1 MIRKLKENINSS
13 FARAKTMSESEKKLN
28 SLIMK
33 MVFKKT
39 SPYLISMIATVLA
52 GSALDI
58 NIFVVL
64 VIETIIAIGIYKKTK
79 KISKEFN
86 DFKLYQGNIISMQT
100 DNKTCNLVIKQGKT
114 PVRIEINHLIEDFK
128 NLKRND
134 FVRISYNKDKKIAML
149 YKQ

>member
-1 MIRKLKENINSS
+1 MKKLKENINSS

-33 MVFKKT
+33 MVFKRT
-39 SPYLISMIATVLA
+39 SPYLIGMLATVLA

-64 VIETIIAIGIYKKTK
+64 AIETIIAIGIYKKTK
-79 KISKEFN
+79 KISNEFN
-86 DFKLYQGNIISMQT
+86 DFKLYQGNVISMQT
-100 DNKTCNLVIKQGKT
+100 DDKTCNLVIKQGKM
-114 PVRIEINHLIEDFK
+114 PVKIEINHLIEDFK

-149 YKQ
+149 YK

>member
-1 MIRKLKENINSS
+1 MKKLKENINSS

-33 MVFKKT
+33 MVFKRT
-39 SPYLISMIATVLA
+39 SPYLIGMLATVLA

-64 VIETIIAIGIYKKTK
+64 AIETIIAIGIYKKTK
-79 KISKEFN
+79 KISNEFN
-86 DFKLYQGNIISMQT
+86 DFKLYQGNVISMQT
-100 DNKTCNLVIKQGKT
+100 EDKTCNLVIKQGKM
-114 PVRIEINHLIEDFK
+114 PVKIEINHLIEDFK

-149 YKQ
+149 YK